1 MSVSFNSLFLFSRS
15 PADTPPSPLSPL
27 SRSPTF
33 EKLNG
38 DDGNALR
45 RPSTLALSQ
54 KTASPRHVKMPSSQ
68 QRFSYP
74 STQKHSMESTAKPRA
89 MYKTDAVSPTSH
101 QNSSNI
107 PKFHNKAQPSLIPN
121 RRSMIPTPGK
131 LQFPDN

>member
-1 MSVSFNSLFLFSRS
+1 MFSRS
-15 PADTPPSPLSPL
+15 PSDTPPSPLSPL

-38 DDGNALR
+38 DDGNALSSLR
-45 RPSTLALSQ
+45 RPSTLPLSQ

-89 MYKTDAVSPTSH
+89 MYKTDVLSPTSH
-101 QNSSNI
+101 QNLSNI
-107 PKFHNKAQPSLIPN
+107 PKFHNKAQQSLIPN